1 MQCQLQLGS
10 SSYNNILC
18 NNCGKVGHAF
28 YQCKHPIT
36 SVGVVVFRYNAAA
49 GAGAGAG
56 AAGATGK
63 VAPPPGLPIPVP
75 LASIIN
81 EREYLLIRRRYSIGY
96 MEFIRGKYQLYNKLY
111 LVNLVSEMTD
121 SERHAVL
128 TQNFEELWQTL
139 WGDHVGMQYRNEET
153 NSRDKFEALKS
164 GLSTFQNGD
173 YSINSLID
181 ECEVAGKHWDEP
193 EWGFPKGRHD
203 RKENDLLCALREFEE
218 ETGYDRS
225 ALQLVHNILPL
236 EEIFTGSN
244 YKSYKHK
251 YYIAALDPTTAV
263 PPAANHFSGEVGAM
277 AWMPYSVAL
286 AHIRPYNVEKRELLS
301 RVDQILATYQ
311 LSPANSMG
319 NNAM

>member
-1 MQCQLQLGS
+1 MQSQS
-10 SSYNNILC
+10 HNNILC

-36 SVGVVVFRYNAAA
+36 SVGVVVFRQKAPAT
-49 GAGAGAG
+49 GAGA
-56 AAGATGK
+56 
-63 VAPPPGLPIPVP
+63 VPPPPGLPVP
-75 LASIIN
+75 LLAAGTKPA
-81 EREYLLIRRRYSIGY
+81 EREYLLIRRRFSIGY

-111 LVNLVSEMTD
+111 IMNLVSEMTD
-121 SERHAVL
+121 SERQAVL
-128 TQNFEELWQTL
+128 TQQFEELWQTL

-173 YSINSLID
+173 YSLASLIE
-181 ECEVAGKHWDEP
+181 ECEVAGKHWVEP

-225 ALQLVHNILPL
+225 ALQLVHNVLPL

-277 AWMPYSVAL
+277 AWLPYSVAL

-311 LSPANSMG
+311 LTPANSMG
-319 NNAM
+319 GNNAM